1 VDRKKVDDKV
11 KLLFINFFQ
20 KDESKFQDSYCTDNF
35 FGSKMGLL
43 PGDVL
48 AYLYAIEK
56 EFGLQVPSSY
66 ILEGKFN
73 TLDNVTDIIC
83 EVIQKKDNGTAVC

>member
-1 VDRKKVDDKV
+1 ME
-11 KLLFINFFQ
+11 LFH
-20 KDESKFQDSYCTDNF
+20 KDESRIRNNFCTDNF
-35 FGSKMGLL
+35 FSSKMGLL

-73 TLDNVTDIIC
+73 TLVNVTDIIC
-83 EVIQKKDNGTAVC
+83 EVIQKKDNGAAVC